1 MFSMYINDDFKLE
14 YENVH
19 SDSIFYSYVFKMI
32 KVKKKKNDNLAV
44 LTMGR
49 KCTNQLTE
57 IHLLLDISTI
67 NFFLNKFAVEFK

>member
-32 KVKKKKNDNLAV
+32 KVKKKK
-44 LTMGR
+44 
-49 KCTNQLTE
+49 
-57 IHLLLDISTI
+57 
-67 NFFLNKFAVEFK
+67 